1 MTPGCTR
8 GWQTTRTCKYRCER
22 VDGRIGCAGL
32 FVSRGLP
39 DERTGRQ
46 ASQRATL
53 HVDVGAELSARVRAA
68 AAAGGRTPSEW
79 TRELLQRELA
89 QEAGSADTGHSAA
102 RVEASTPSSAA
113 APGRLVLDAELAS
126 LLHQVQSQGQFRTRP
141 AALRLVLRHF
151 IGQGSTPAAEPVDA
165 TPLKDGVAALM
176 RSNHELLPI
185 GKNINQI
192 AKSLNAMQGGFRNT
206 DTKNLQV
213 FAHAVREHVEQA
225 AGS

>member
-1 MTPGCTR
+1 MVCPMSAR
-8 GWQTTRTCKYRCER
+8 KPP
-22 VDGRIGCAGL
+22 
-32 FVSRGLP
+32 SR
-39 DERTGRQ
+39 
-46 ASQRATL
+46 RARL
-53 HVDVGAELSARVRAA
+53 DVDVGPELSARVRAA

-89 QEAGSADTGHSAA
+89 QEA
-102 RVEASTPSSAA
+102 ASTDTAHQRVHPGPYASAA

-126 LLHQVQSQGQFRTRP
+126 LLQQVQVQGQFRTRP

-151 IGQGSTPAAEPVDA
+151 IGQGPTPAAESVDA

-213 FAHAVREHVEQA
+213 FAQAVREHVEQA
-225 AGS
+225 ARVVATIRALVTPHKEKS

>member
-1 MTPGCTR
+1 MN
-8 GWQTTRTCKYRCER
+8 
-22 VDGRIGCAGL
+22 
-32 FVSRGLP
+32 
-39 DERTGRQ
+39 TGRQ

-53 HVDVGAELSARVRAA
+53 HVDVGPELSARVRAA

-89 QEAGSADTGHSAA
+89 QEAASADTEHQQQSGIDASA
-102 RVEASTPSSAA
+102 AA

-126 LLHQVQSQGQFRTRP
+126 LLQQVQAQGQFRTRP

-151 IGQGSTPAAEPVDA
+151 IGQGPTPAAESVDA

-192 AKSLNAMQGGFRNT
+192 AKSLNAMRGGFRNT

-213 FAHAVREHVEQA
+213 FAQAVREHVEQA
-225 AGS
+225 ARVVATIRALVTPHKEKS

>member
-1 MTPGCTR
+1 MPPH
-8 GWQTTRTCKYRCER
+8 
-22 VDGRIGCAGL
+22 L
-32 FVSRGLP
+32 
-39 DERTGRQ
+39 
-46 ASQRATL
+46 RARLT
-53 HVDVGAELSARVRAA
+53 VDVGPELSARVRAV

-89 QEAGSADTGHSAA
+89 QESASAA
-102 RVEASTPSSAA
+102 SGHQQAHAGPEASAAA

-126 LLHQVQSQGQFRTRP
+126 LLQQVQTQGQFRTRP

-151 IGQGSTPAAEPVDA
+151 IGHGATPAAEPVDA

-192 AKSLNAMQGGFRNT
+192 AKSLNAMHGGFRNT

-213 FAHAVREHVEQA
+213 FAHALREHVEQA
-225 AGS
+225 ARVVTTIRALVTPHRSPHKEKP

>member
-1 MTPGCTR
+1 MN
-8 GWQTTRTCKYRCER
+8 
-22 VDGRIGCAGL
+22 
-32 FVSRGLP
+32 
-39 DERTGRQ
+39 TGRQ

-53 HVDVGAELSARVRAA
+53 HVDVGPELSARVRAA

-79 TRELLQRELA
+79 TRELLQRELREETA
-89 QEAGSADTGHSAA
+89 QESASADTGHQQQSGPDA
-102 RVEASTPSSAA
+102 SAA

-126 LLHQVQSQGQFRTRP
+126 LLQQVQVQGQFRTRP

-151 IGQGSTPAAEPVDA
+151 IGQGPTPAAEPVDA

-185 GKNINQI
+185 GKSLNQI

-213 FAHAVREHVEQA
+213 FAQAVREHVEQA
-225 AGS
+225 ARVVATIRALVTPHKGKS

>member
-1 MTPGCTR
+1 MN
-8 GWQTTRTCKYRCER
+8 
-22 VDGRIGCAGL
+22 
-32 FVSRGLP
+32 
-39 DERTGRQ
+39 TGRQ

-53 HVDVGAELSARVRAA
+53 HVDVGPELSARVRAA

-89 QEAGSADTGHSAA
+89 QEAASADTGNQQFQSGPDA
-102 RVEASTPSSAA
+102 SAA

-126 LLHQVQSQGQFRTRP
+126 LLQQVRVQGQFRTRP

-176 RSNHELLPI
+176 RSNHELRPI

-213 FAHAVREHVEQA
+213 FAQAVREHVEQA
-225 AGS
+225 ARVVSTIRALVTPHKEKS

>member
-1 MTPGCTR
+1 MN
-8 GWQTTRTCKYRCER
+8 
-22 VDGRIGCAGL
+22 
-32 FVSRGLP
+32 
-39 DERTGRQ
+39 TGRQ

-53 HVDVGAELSARVRAA
+53 HVDVGPELSARVRAA

-89 QEAGSADTGHSAA
+89 QEVASADTGHQQIYPGPDA
-102 RVEASTPSSAA
+102 SAA

-126 LLHQVQSQGQFRTRP
+126 LLQQVQVQGQFRTRP

-151 IGQGSTPAAEPVDA
+151 IGQGPTPAAESVDA

-213 FAHAVREHVEQA
+213 FAQAVREHVEQA
-225 AGS
+225 ARVVASVRALVTPHKEKS

>member
-1 MTPGCTR
+1 MN
-8 GWQTTRTCKYRCER
+8 
-22 VDGRIGCAGL
+22 
-32 FVSRGLP
+32 
-39 DERTGRQ
+39 TGRQ

-53 HVDVGAELSARVRAA
+53 HVDVGPELSARVRAA

-89 QEAGSADTGHSAA
+89 QEAASADTGHQQQSGPDA
-102 RVEASTPSSAA
+102 SAA

-126 LLHQVQSQGQFRTRP
+126 LLQQVQAQGQFRTRP

-151 IGQGSTPAAEPVDA
+151 IGKGPTPAAESVDA

-213 FAHAVREHVEQA
+213 FAQAVREHVEQA
-225 AGS
+225 ARVVASIRALVTPHKEKS

>member
-1 MTPGCTR
+1 MN
-8 GWQTTRTCKYRCER
+8 
-22 VDGRIGCAGL
+22 
-32 FVSRGLP
+32 
-39 DERTGRQ
+39 TGRQ

-53 HVDVGAELSARVRAA
+53 HVDVGPELSARVRAA

-89 QEAGSADTGHSAA
+89 QEA
-102 RVEASTPSSAA
+102 AA
-113 APGRLVLDAELAS
+113 ALADSGQQQLPSEPHAYGAADATAAAVPGRLVLDAELAS
-126 LLHQVQSQGQFRTRP
+126 LLQQVQTQGQFRTRP

-151 IGQGSTPAAEPVDA
+151 IGQGSTSAAEPVDA

-192 AKSLNAMQGGFRNT
+192 AKSLDAMDTLNGGFRNT
-206 DTKNLQV
+206 DTKNLRV
-213 FAHAVREHVEQA
+213 FAQAVREHVEQA
-225 AGS
+225 ARVVSTIRALVTPHRTSDREKS

>member
-1 MTPGCTR
+1 MSARKPPLR
-8 GWQTTRTCKYRCER
+8 
-22 VDGRIGCAGL
+22 
-32 FVSRGLP
+32 
-39 DERTGRQ
+39 
-46 ASQRATL
+46 RARL
-53 HVDVGAELSARVRAA
+53 DVDVCPELSARVRAA

-89 QEAGSADTGHSAA
+89 QEAASADTGHHQLHTGP
-102 RVEASTPSSAA
+102 EASAAA

-126 LLHQVQSQGQFRTRP
+126 LLQQVQTQGQFRTRP

-192 AKSLNAMQGGFRNT
+192 AKSLNAMHGGFRNT
-206 DTKNLQV
+206 ETRNLQV
-213 FAHAVREHVEQA
+213 FAQAVRDHVEQA
-225 AGS
+225 ARVVSTIRALVTPHRTPYKEKP

>member
-1 MTPGCTR
+1 MN
-8 GWQTTRTCKYRCER
+8 
-22 VDGRIGCAGL
+22 
-32 FVSRGLP
+32 
-39 DERTGRQ
+39 TGRQ

-53 HVDVGAELSARVRAA
+53 HVDVGPELSARVRAA

-89 QEAGSADTGHSAA
+89 QEAASADTGHQQIYLGPDA
-102 RVEASTPSSAA
+102 SAA

-126 LLHQVQSQGQFRTRP
+126 LLQQVQVQGQFRTRP

-151 IGQGSTPAAEPVDA
+151 IGQGPTPAAESVDA

-213 FAHAVREHVEQA
+213 FAQAVREHVEQA
-225 AGS
+225 ARVVASIRALVTPHKEKS

>member
-1 MTPGCTR
+1 MN
-8 GWQTTRTCKYRCER
+8 
-22 VDGRIGCAGL
+22 
-32 FVSRGLP
+32 
-39 DERTGRQ
+39 TGRQ

-53 HVDVGAELSARVRAA
+53 HVDVGPELSARVRAA

-89 QEAGSADTGHSAA
+89 QESASAD
-102 RVEASTPSSAA
+102 ASQQPLHAGTEESAA

-126 LLHQVQSQGQFRTRP
+126 LLQQVQTQGQFRTRP

-151 IGQGSTPAAEPVDA
+151 IGQGSTPAAELVDA

-192 AKSLNAMQGGFRNT
+192 AKSLNAMHGGFRNT

-213 FAHAVREHVEQA
+213 FAQSVRQHVEQA
-225 AGS
+225 ARVVATIRALVTPHKEKS

>member
-1 MTPGCTR
+1 MN
-8 GWQTTRTCKYRCER
+8 
-22 VDGRIGCAGL
+22 
-32 FVSRGLP
+32 
-39 DERTGRQ
+39 TGRQ

-53 HVDVGAELSARVRAA
+53 HVDVGPELSARVRAA

-89 QEAGSADTGHSAA
+89 QEAASADTGPQQIYPGPDA
-102 RVEASTPSSAA
+102 SAA

-126 LLHQVQSQGQFRTRP
+126 LLQQVQVQGQFRTRP

-151 IGQGSTPAAEPVDA
+151 IGQGSTPTAESVDA

-213 FAHAVREHVEQA
+213 FAQAVRDHVEQA
-225 AGS
+225 ARVVATIRALVTPHKEKS

>member
-1 MTPGCTR
+1 
-8 GWQTTRTCKYRCER
+8 
-22 VDGRIGCAGL
+22 VN
-32 FVSRGLP
+32 
-39 DERTGRQ
+39 TGRL

-53 HVDVGAELSARVRAA
+53 HVDVGPELSARVRAA

-89 QEAGSADTGHSAA
+89 QEAASADTEHQQLHKGPDASA
-102 RVEASTPSSAA
+102 AA

-126 LLHQVQSQGQFRTRP
+126 LLLQVQTQGQFRTRP

-151 IGQGSTPAAEPVDA
+151 IGQESTSTAEPVDA

-185 GKNINQI
+185 GRNISQI
-192 AKSLNAMQGGFRNT
+192 AKSLNALNGGFRNT

-213 FAHAVREHVEQA
+213 FAQSVREHVEQA
-225 AGS
+225 ARVVSTIRALVTPHKEKP

>member
-1 MTPGCTR
+1 MNP
-8 GWQTTRTCKYRCER
+8 
-22 VDGRIGCAGL
+22 
-32 FVSRGLP
+32 
-39 DERTGRQ
+39 GRQ

-53 HVDVGAELSARVRAA
+53 HVDVGPELSGRVRAA

-79 TRELLQRELA
+79 TRELLQRELRQETA
-89 QEAGSADTGHSAA
+89 QEAASADTGRQQQSGPDA
-102 RVEASTPSSAA
+102 SAA

-126 LLHQVQSQGQFRTRP
+126 LLQQVQVQGQFRTRP

-151 IGQGSTPAAEPVDA
+151 IGQGSTPTAEPVDA

-206 DTKNLQV
+206 DTRNLQV
-213 FAHAVREHVEQA
+213 FAQAVREHVEQA
-225 AGS
+225 ARVVSTLRALVTPHKEKS

>member
-1 MTPGCTR
+1 MGCPMS
-8 GWQTTRTCKYRCER
+8 
-22 VDGRIGCAGL
+22 AGK
-32 FVSRGLP
+32 P
-39 DERTGRQ
+39 T
-46 ASQRATL
+46 SQRARL
-53 HVDVGAELSARVRAA
+53 AVDVGPELSARVRAA
-68 AAAGGRTPSEW
+68 AAAVGRTPSEW

-89 QEAGSADTGHSAA
+89 QEAASADAGHQQQTGPDA
-102 RVEASTPSSAA
+102 SAA

-126 LLHQVQSQGQFRTRP
+126 LLQQVQTQGQFRTRP

-151 IGQGSTPAAEPVDA
+151 IGQGSTPTAEPVDA

-192 AKSLNAMQGGFRNT
+192 AKSLNAMQGGFRNS

-213 FAHAVREHVEQA
+213 FAQAVREHVEQA
-225 AGS
+225 ARVVSTLRALVTPHKDKS

>member
-1 MTPGCTR
+1 MN
-8 GWQTTRTCKYRCER
+8 
-22 VDGRIGCAGL
+22 
-32 FVSRGLP
+32 
-39 DERTGRQ
+39 TGRQ

-53 HVDVGAELSARVRAA
+53 HVDVGPELSARVRAA
-68 AAAGGRTPSEW
+68 AAAGGRTASEW

-89 QEAGSADTGHSAA
+89 QEAASADTGCQQQSGPDA
-102 RVEASTPSSAA
+102 SAA

-126 LLHQVQSQGQFRTRP
+126 LLLQVQVQGQFRTRP

-151 IGQGSTPAAEPVDA
+151 IGQGATPAAESVDA

-213 FAHAVREHVEQA
+213 FAQAVREHVEQA
-225 AGS
+225 ARVVASIRALVTPHKEKS

>member
-1 MTPGCTR
+1 MN
-8 GWQTTRTCKYRCER
+8 
-22 VDGRIGCAGL
+22 
-32 FVSRGLP
+32 
-39 DERTGRQ
+39 TGEQ

-53 HVDVGAELSARVRAA
+53 HVDVGPELSARVRAA
-68 AAAGGRTPSEW
+68 AAADGRTPSEW

-89 QEAGSADTGHSAA
+89 QAAASADTGRQEIHPGPDA
-102 RVEASTPSSAA
+102 SAA

-126 LLHQVQSQGQFRTRP
+126 LLQQVQLQGQFRTRP

-151 IGQGSTPAAEPVDA
+151 IGQGPTLAAESVDA

-213 FAHAVREHVEQA
+213 FAQAVREHVEQA
-225 AGS
+225 ARVVSTIRALVTPHKEKT

>member
-1 MTPGCTR
+1 MVCPMSAR
-8 GWQTTRTCKYRCER
+8 KSP
-22 VDGRIGCAGL
+22 
-32 FVSRGLP
+32 SR
-39 DERTGRQ
+39 
-46 ASQRATL
+46 RARL
-53 HVDVGAELSARVRAA
+53 DVDVGPELSARVRAA

-89 QEAGSADTGHSAA
+89 QDAASADTGHQQQSGPDA
-102 RVEASTPSSAA
+102 SAA

-126 LLHQVQSQGQFRTRP
+126 LLQQVQVQGQFRTRP

-213 FAHAVREHVEQA
+213 FAQAVREHVEQA
-225 AGS
+225 ARVVASIRALVTPHKEKS

>member
-1 MTPGCTR
+1 MN
-8 GWQTTRTCKYRCER
+8 
-22 VDGRIGCAGL
+22 
-32 FVSRGLP
+32 
-39 DERTGRQ
+39 TGRQ

-53 HVDVGAELSARVRAA
+53 HVDVGPELSARVRAA

-89 QEAGSADTGHSAA
+89 QEAASADTAHQQVHPGPDA
-102 RVEASTPSSAA
+102 SAA

-126 LLHQVQSQGQFRTRP
+126 LLQQVQVQGQFRTRP

-192 AKSLNAMQGGFRNT
+192 AKSLNAMQGGLRNT

-213 FAHAVREHVEQA
+213 FAQALREHVEQA
-225 AGS
+225 ARVVATIRALVTPHKEKS

>member
-1 MTPGCTR
+1 MN
-8 GWQTTRTCKYRCER
+8 
-22 VDGRIGCAGL
+22 
-32 FVSRGLP
+32 
-39 DERTGRQ
+39 TGRQ

-53 HVDVGAELSARVRAA
+53 HVDVGPELSARVRAA

-89 QEAGSADTGHSAA
+89 QEAASADTGRQQQSGPDA
-102 RVEASTPSSAA
+102 SAA

-126 LLHQVQSQGQFRTRP
+126 LLQQVQLQGQFRTRP

-151 IGQGSTPAAEPVDA
+151 IGQGSTPAAESVDA

-213 FAHAVREHVEQA
+213 FAQAVREHVEQA
-225 AGS
+225 ARVVATIRALVTPHKEKS

>member
-1 MTPGCTR
+1 MN
-8 GWQTTRTCKYRCER
+8 
-22 VDGRIGCAGL
+22 
-32 FVSRGLP
+32 
-39 DERTGRQ
+39 TGRQ

-53 HVDVGAELSARVRAA
+53 HVDVGPELSARVRAA

-89 QEAGSADTGHSAA
+89 QEAASADTGHQQQSEP
-102 RVEASTPSSAA
+102 EASAA
-113 APGRLVLDAELAS
+113 APGRLVLDAELVS
-126 LLHQVQSQGQFRTRP
+126 LLQQVQAQGQFRTRP

-151 IGQGSTPAAEPVDA
+151 IGQGPTPAAESVDA

-213 FAHAVREHVEQA
+213 FAQAVREHVDQA
-225 AGS
+225 ARVVSTLRALVTPHKEKS

>member
-1 MTPGCTR
+1 M
-8 GWQTTRTCKYRCER
+8 
-22 VDGRIGCAGL
+22 I
-32 FVSRGLP
+32 P
-39 DERTGRQ
+39 DKQ

-53 HVDVGAELSARVRAA
+53 HVDVGPELSARVRAA

-89 QEAGSADTGHSAA
+89 QEPASADTGHQQLHAET
-102 RVEASTPSSAA
+102 EASAA

-126 LLHQVQSQGQFRTRP
+126 LLQQVQTQGQFRTRP

-192 AKSLNAMQGGFRNT
+192 AKSLNAMHGGFRNT

-225 AGS
+225 ARVVTTIRALVTPHRSPHKEKP

>member
-1 MTPGCTR
+1 MN
-8 GWQTTRTCKYRCER
+8 
-22 VDGRIGCAGL
+22 
-32 FVSRGLP
+32 
-39 DERTGRQ
+39 TGRQ

-53 HVDVGAELSARVRAA
+53 HVDIGPELSARVRAA

-89 QEAGSADTGHSAA
+89 QEAASADAGHQQQTGPDA
-102 RVEASTPSSAA
+102 SAA

-126 LLHQVQSQGQFRTRP
+126 LLQQVQTQGQFRTRP

-151 IGQGSTPAAEPVDA
+151 IGQGSTPTAEPVDA

-192 AKSLNAMQGGFRNT
+192 AKSLNAMHGGFRNT
-206 DTKNLQV
+206 DTRNLQV
-213 FAHAVREHVEQA
+213 FAQAVREHVEQA
-225 AGS
+225 ARVVSSIRALVTPHRTPHKEKS

>member
-1 MTPGCTR
+1 MN
-8 GWQTTRTCKYRCER
+8 
-22 VDGRIGCAGL
+22 
-32 FVSRGLP
+32 
-39 DERTGRQ
+39 TGRQ

-53 HVDVGAELSARVRAA
+53 HVDVGPELSARVRAA

-79 TRELLQRELA
+79 TRELLQRELRQETA
-89 QEAGSADTGHSAA
+89 QEVASADTGHQQQSGPDA
-102 RVEASTPSSAA
+102 SAA

-126 LLHQVQSQGQFRTRP
+126 LLQQVQAQGQFRTRP

-151 IGQGSTPAAEPVDA
+151 IGQGPTPAAESVDA

-206 DTKNLQV
+206 DIKNLQF
-213 FAHAVREHVEQA
+213 FAQAVREHVEQA
-225 AGS
+225 ARVVATIRALVTPHKEKS

>member
-1 MTPGCTR
+1 MN
-8 GWQTTRTCKYRCER
+8 
-22 VDGRIGCAGL
+22 
-32 FVSRGLP
+32 
-39 DERTGRQ
+39 TGRQ

-53 HVDVGAELSARVRAA
+53 HVDVGPELSARVRAA

-79 TRELLQRELA
+79 TRELLQRELRQETA
-89 QEAGSADTGHSAA
+89 QEAASADTGHQQQSGPD
-102 RVEASTPSSAA
+102 TSAA
-113 APGRLVLDAELAS
+113 APGRLALDAELAS
-126 LLHQVQSQGQFRTRP
+126 LLQQVQAQGQFRTRP

-151 IGQGSTPAAEPVDA
+151 IGQGSTPAAESVDA

-213 FAHAVREHVEQA
+213 FAQAVRDHVEQA
-225 AGS
+225 ARVVASIRALVTPHKEKS

>member
-1 MTPGCTR
+1 MN
-8 GWQTTRTCKYRCER
+8 
-22 VDGRIGCAGL
+22 
-32 FVSRGLP
+32 S
-39 DERTGRQ
+39 GRQ

-53 HVDVGAELSARVRAA
+53 HVDVGPELSARVRAA

-89 QEAGSADTGHSAA
+89 QEAASADTEHQQQSGPDA
-102 RVEASTPSSAA
+102 SAA

-126 LLHQVQSQGQFRTRP
+126 LLQQVQVQGQFRTRP

-151 IGQGSTPAAEPVDA
+151 IGQGPTPAAESVDA
-165 TPLKDGVAALM
+165 APLKDGVAALM

-213 FAHAVREHVEQA
+213 FAQAVREHVEQA
-225 AGS
+225 ARVVATIRALVTPHKEKS